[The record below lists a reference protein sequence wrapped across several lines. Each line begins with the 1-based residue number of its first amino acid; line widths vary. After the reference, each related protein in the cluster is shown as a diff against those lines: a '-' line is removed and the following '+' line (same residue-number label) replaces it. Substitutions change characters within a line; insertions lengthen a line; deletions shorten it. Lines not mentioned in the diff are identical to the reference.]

1 MMIDIII
8 SWFLTIIPLT
18 ISPGP
23 ANTMYAAT
31 GARFGLKKTLPLW
44 MGINSICVLV
54 TLLIGFGIGEF
65 LFNYPTIQVIL
76 KYLASAFMVY
86 LAVKFFNSSKLEQG
100 ETKAPGFID
109 GVVLQLFNFK
119 FLFIPVIM
127 FSQFL
132 NPDKVIWVQVLFL
145 TLTLSIVNMICH
157 IVWITAG
164 DIITKKFNSER
175 AYKIQGYFF
184 GFLLILVAVWMVLK

>member
-1 MMIDIII
+1 MVEIIV

-23 ANTMYAAT
+23 ANTMFAAT
-31 GARFGLKKTLPLW
+31 GARFGLKNTLPLW
-44 MGINSICVLV
+44 MGINLVCISISLLV
-54 TLLIGFGIGEF
+54 GFGIGEV
-65 LFNYPTIQVIL
+65 LFDYPIIQLIL
-76 KYLASAFMVY
+76 KYLASVFMIYLAIKFFKSAKMEKSEAKAPAFM
-86 LAVKFFNSSKLEQG
+86 
-100 ETKAPGFID
+100 D

-132 NPDKVIWVQVLFL
+132 NPEKVVWTQVLFL
-145 TLTLSIVNMICH
+145 TLALNVVNMSGH
-157 IVWITAG
+157 ILWITAG
-164 DIITKKFNSER
+164 DIITRKFNSEK

-184 GFLLILVAVWMVLK
+184 GFVLILVAVWMVLR